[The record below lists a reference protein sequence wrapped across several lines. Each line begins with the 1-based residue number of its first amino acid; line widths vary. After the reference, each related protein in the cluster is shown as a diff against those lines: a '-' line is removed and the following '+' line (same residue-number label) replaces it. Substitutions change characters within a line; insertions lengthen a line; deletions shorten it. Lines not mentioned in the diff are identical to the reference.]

1 MSLTV
6 NTNTSSLISQRLLS
20 NNVLGLDT
28 SFERLAS
35 GLRINRAADDAAGL
49 VITSG
54 LTSQING
61 LQQATRNVN
70 DAISLAQVADAAI
83 GEIFTSLQRMR
94 VLTIQSENG
103 INSAE
108 DIAALQK
115 EFDQMRGVINNIAT
129 NTEFGTMKLL
139 DGTAGNVSFLI
150 GANSGQKAQIAL
162 TDNFQTDNTGLSLD
176 GYLLGTSPVNDVLN
190 AIDNAIQ
197 ITDTSRTELGAVQ
210 NALTGTMKNL
220 SNIVENVS
228 ASRSRIKDTDYA
240 RETTA
245 LTRHQI
251 LQQSSVSVLAQA
263 NQRPQAVISVLNST

>member
-6 NTNTSSLISQRLLS
+6 NTNQSSLITQRLLRD
-20 NNVLGLDT
+20 NALGLDT

-35 GLRINRAADDAAGL
+35 GFRINRAADDAAGL

-54 LTSQING
+54 LTSQIDG
-61 LQQATRNVN
+61 LQQATRNAN
-70 DAISLAQVADAAI
+70 DAISLAQVADGAI
-83 GEIFTSLQRMR
+83 GEIFNSLQRMR

-115 EFDQMRGVINNIAT
+115 EFDQMRNVINNIAS
-129 NTEFGTMKLL
+129 NTEFGAMKLL

-162 TDNFQTDNTGLSLD
+162 TDNFSTDNTGLSLD
-176 GYLLGTSPVNDVLN
+176 GYLLGTSPVADILG
-190 AIDNAIQ
+190 AIDNAIKV
-197 ITDTSRTELGAVQ
+197 TDSSRTELGAVQ

-251 LQQSSVSVLAQA
+251 LQQSSLSVLAQA